1 MISEVINALFLT
13 YLASEYLVANSDNDD
28 NNNINRKGKRL
39 RIYTTL
45 NLKSACVVAVGVLV
59 VNVLD
64 RVTGANDF
72 ANNLLQ
78 GFLHLPRVLFAAT
91 AYVVALYIDVR
102 YQHRLSHRRRSS
114 SVLRL
119 GSFLPKVGWAFVK
132 ILPAYP
138 LLAVLISFVFLFV
151 INVWEALH
159 LPNEWLNA
167 PIYYGTLYGPF
178 AWVYVYVKHQI
189 VVAFGKEEEG
199 RATATTATL
208 PV

>member
-78 GFLHLPRVLFAAT
+78 GFLYLPRVLFAAT

-151 INVWEALH
+151 INLWEALH

-167 PIYYGTLYGPF
+167 PIYYGTLCGPF

>member
-1 MISEVINALFLT
+1 M
-13 YLASEYLVANSDNDD
+13 
-28 NNNINRKGKRL
+28 
-39 RIYTTL
+39 
-45 NLKSACVVAVGVLV
+45 
-59 VNVLD
+59 
-64 RVTGANDF
+64 
-72 ANNLLQ
+72 
-78 GFLHLPRVLFAAT
+78 
-91 AYVVALYIDVR
+91 
-102 YQHRLSHRRRSS
+102 
-114 SVLRL
+114 LRL

-151 INVWEALH
+151 INLWEALH

-189 VVAFGKEEEG
+189 VVAFGKEEEL